1 MILKN
6 NYNYGRISLPKF
18 RTDSNHN
25 DQDNL
30 ALVKEQKIHQ

>member
-18 RTDSNHN
+18 KTDSNHN
-25 DQDNL
+25 NQDNL
-30 ALVKEQKIHQ
+30 VLAKGQKIRQ